1 MTKSDATARIAEA
14 LDDLDRIDEERK
26 EWIRDWR
33 LRREIIVAGLISFR
47 DDERQMRLGED
58 TGEPLDISKAVKR

>member
-33 LRREIIVAGLISFR
+33 LRREIVVAGLNSFR

-58 TGEPLDISKAVKR
+58 TGEVMEISKAAKR